1 MCLFTQHIQQ
11 EMRIGWFDKPMRSFI
26 ININNLKQTNKEPAT
41 LGQTLQDVE
50 RRQIKDFDTR
60 SNYVNLK

>member
-1 MCLFTQHIQQ
+1 
-11 EMRIGWFDKPMRSFI
+11 MRSFI
-26 ININNLKQTNKEPAT
+26 ININNLKQTNKEPTT